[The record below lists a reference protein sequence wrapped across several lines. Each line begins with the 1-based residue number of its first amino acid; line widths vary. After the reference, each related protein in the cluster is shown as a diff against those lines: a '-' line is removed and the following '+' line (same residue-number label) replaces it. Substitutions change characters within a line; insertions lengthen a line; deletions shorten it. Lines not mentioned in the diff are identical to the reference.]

1 MKNIP
6 VLKNGPMAKLS
17 TGDMRERE
25 IHENFILS
33 QRAGMTCYL
42 CSETT
47 TYIGSG
53 EEVEGKNTADERKQT
68 RTELHI

>member
-6 VLKNGPMAKLS
+6 VLKNGPMAKLP

-47 TYIGSG
+47 YIGS
-53 EEVEGKNTADERKQT
+53 EEVEGKNTEDERKQM
-68 RTELHI
+68 RTKLHI